1 MKRSLGIMPPDPRKP
16 GSPFTDMRNGDKEL
30 SEEEVRRRISAAG
43 KDPEKIISLLN
54 DTGKGGGTLD
64 LKSGNLNTIT
74 GGAVGGGAG
83 TSPMP
88 VTPSEAPAPMT
99 GAPPVSGASLSSA
112 STEVAEAQRMESAAD
127 KGSVVNSPT
136 TNNSSSSS
144 GKPSKQTASAYDS
157 DFAQRLATT

>member
-1 MKRSLGIMPPDPRKP
+1 
-16 GSPFTDMRNGDKEL
+16 MRNGDKPL
-30 SEEEVRRRISAAG
+30 SEDEVRKRISAAG

-88 VTPSEAPAPMT
+88 VTPSSS
-99 GAPPVSGASLSSA
+99 SGASISSSSA
-112 STEVAEAQRMESAAD
+112 EVAEGQRMESAAD
-127 KGSVVNSPT
+127 KGSTINAGT
-136 TNNSSSSS
+136 TNNSSGSS
-144 GKPSKQTASAYDS
+144 GKPSKQTASAYDDS
-157 DFAQRLATT
+157 FAQRLAAS

>member
-30 SEEEVRRRISAAG
+30 SEEEVRKRISAAG
-43 KDPEKIISLLN
+43 KNPDKIISLLN
-54 DTGKGGGTLD
+54 DTGKGGGSID

-74 GGAVGGGAG
+74 GGAIGGGG
-83 TSPMP
+83 SGMP
-88 VTPSEAPAPMT
+88 PAPSATPAPMT

-127 KGSVVNSPT
+127 KGSVVNAPT
-136 TNNSSSSS
+136 NNNSSSSS

-157 DFAQRLATT
+157 DFAQRLAAT

>member
-1 MKRSLGIMPPDPRKP
+1 
-16 GSPFTDMRNGDKEL
+16 
-30 SEEEVRRRISAAG
+30 
-43 KDPEKIISLLN
+43 
-54 DTGKGGGTLD
+54 
-64 LKSGNLNTIT
+64 
-74 GGAVGGGAG
+74 
-83 TSPMP
+83 
-88 VTPSEAPAPMT
+88 MT

-157 DFAQRLATT
+157 DFAQRLAAT